1 MQHEAAY
8 LMVYCKTPAG
18 GKCPSLSLFSSR
30 SLAAGAGQE
39 SPGLLVMMRCCA
51 PRRHQ
56 SLTSLATLPPSESH
70 STLLYGVSLSKAAW
84 SELSKSSKTILRGN
98 KILDGRCDVRRSLTW
113 PRNCE
118 TESRERPETWDLVR
132 DSEQWIA
139 PPGEANIDTASG
151 FYREIFHCDNFYWV
165 FDW

>member
-1 MQHEAAY
+1 MRQHIWWCIVRHRPVEN
-8 LMVYCKTPAG
+8 VP
-18 GKCPSLSLFSSR
+18 LSLLFPVPGSR
-30 SLAAGAGQE
+30 CWPGE
-39 SPGLLVMMRCCA
+39 SGLLVMMRCCA

-70 STLLYGVSLSKAAW
+70 STLLYRVSLSKAAW
-84 SELSKSSKTILRGN
+84 SELSKPSKTILRGN